1 MSPSPSPPLRCAAVR
16 GSVSSSRQRS
26 DEQPSPH
33 RRPSPSSTTPPWS
46 IINPPRRDSPGQPR
60 IRTSSPLRKF
70 LLAEPDAYLYRRRY
84 LELITHTP
92 GPDGTTITDY
102 TAAEKYL
109 LTTAARRR
117 KALLRPTAL
126 YAVQTTVPEGDVRRP
141 DLGRYNRL
149 TKCTTESGTAGIS
162 NPAPTDAARAPT
174 LA

>member
-1 MSPSPSPPLRCAAVR
+1 MSS
-16 GSVSSSRQRS
+16 
-26 DEQPSPH
+26 
-33 RRPSPSSTTPPWS
+33 
-46 IINPPRRDSPGQPR
+46 PRRIGDLTEQHYTAVVNHQSAPTRLARAAPH
-60 IRTSSPLRKF
+60 PDVVAAAEF

-141 DLGRYNRL
+141 ISGA
-149 TKCTTESGTAGIS
+149 TT
-162 NPAPTDAARAPT
+162 D
-174 LA
+174 

>member
-1 MSPSPSPPLRCAAVR
+1 MSSPRRVGDLIAQHYTAAVIH
-16 GSVSSSRQRS
+16 
-26 DEQPSPH
+26 QPAHVRLTRASPH
-33 RRPSPSSTTPPWS
+33 P
-46 IINPPRRDSPGQPR
+46 DVVAAAE
-60 IRTSSPLRKF
+60 F

-126 YAVQTTVPEGDVRRP
+126 YAVQTTVPEGDV
-141 DLGRYNRL
+141 
-149 TKCTTESGTAGIS
+149 
-162 NPAPTDAARAPT
+162 PASDDHR
-174 LA
+174 